1 MFFGNVN
8 RLEWSTFLPAH
19 FLSYLEQAQKI
30 AAENEQNGRY
40 DIDGD
45 KVFCVLMTPET
56 EPREDRKTEIHRD
69 HLDIQLLLEGE
80 ETFGYSIET
89 PQALL
94 DKPDY
99 TNDVLLFNEVSNESF
114 ISLRA
119 GDFIIFYPGES
130 HRPQCATR
138 EPMALRKIVVKVH
151 KSMI

>member
-1 MFFGNVN
+1 MFFGNVE
-8 RLEWSTFLPAH
+8 RLEWSSILPES
-19 FLSYLEQAQKI
+19 FLSYIRQAMQI
-30 AAENEQNGRY
+30 AQDNQDNGRY
-40 DIDGD
+40 EIDGD

-56 EPREDRKTEIHRD
+56 EYKEDRKTEIHRD
-69 HLDIQLLLEGE
+69 YLDIQIILDGE

-99 TNDVLLFNEVSNESF
+99 TNDVLLFNEVGNESF
-114 ISLRA
+114 ISLRK

-138 EPMALRKIVVKVH
+138 EPMTVRKAVVKVH
-151 KSMI
+151 RDLI

>member
-1 MFFGNVN
+1 MFFGNVE
-8 RLEWSTFLPAH
+8 RLSWSSILPRR
-19 FLSYLEQAQKI
+19 FIEYIKQAQQI
-30 AAENEQNGRY
+30 AEDNNDNGRY

-45 KVFCVLMTPET
+45 RVFCVLMTPET

-69 HLDIQLLLEGE
+69 YLDIQIILEGE

-94 DKPDY
+94 DKPEY
-99 TNDVLLFNEVSNESF
+99 TNDVLLFNEVGNESF

-130 HRPQCATR
+130 HRPQCATK
-138 EPMALRKIVVKVH
+138 EPMTVRKAVIKVH
-151 KSMI
+151 RDLI

>member
-1 MFFGNVN
+1 MFFGNVD
-8 RLEWSTFLPAH
+8 RLEWSSILPDTFLNYIH
-19 FLSYLEQAQKI
+19 QALKI
-30 AAENEQNGRY
+30 AQDNQENGRY

-45 KVFCVLMTPET
+45 NVFCFLMTPET
-56 EPREDRKTEIHRD
+56 EYVESRKTEIHRD
-69 HLDIQLLLEGE
+69 YLDIQIVLEGE

-99 TNDVLLFNEVSNESF
+99 ENDVLLFNEVSNESF
-114 ISLRA
+114 ISLKG

-138 EPMALRKIVVKVH
+138 EPMQVRKVVVKVH
-151 KSMI
+151 RDLI